1 MKNILFIVIT
11 MAIMS
16 CMLVGCEE
24 KESNTYKDESD
35 TQQSAALVD
44 INNNL
49 SYDNS
54 TRIVYWYFEDGAGR
68 TSTGF
73 MSPYISK
80 DGRYCRYEKGKIVP
94 VERCKYCNR
103 LLFNEDVGREYIQIN
118 SDMKI
123 QSKFICLKCE
133 MELRKEDFF
142 EPYRSMM
149 K

>member
-1 MKNILFIVIT
+1 MKNILFIEIT

-54 TRIVYWYFEDGAGR
+54 TRIVYW
-68 TSTGF
+68 
-73 MSPYISK
+73 
-80 DGRYCRYEKGKIVP
+80 
-94 VERCKYCNR
+94 
-103 LLFNEDVGREYIQIN
+103 
-118 SDMKI
+118 
-123 QSKFICLKCE
+123 
-133 MELRKEDFF
+133 
-142 EPYRSMM
+142 
-149 K
+149 

>member
-1 MKNILFIVIT
+1 

-35 TQQSAALVD
+35 TQQSATLVD

-94 VERCKYCNR
+94 VER
-103 LLFNEDVGREYIQIN
+103 RE
-118 SDMKI
+118 
-123 QSKFICLKCE
+123 
-133 MELRKEDFF
+133 
-142 EPYRSMM
+142 
-149 K
+149 

>member
-1 MKNILFIVIT
+1 MKKILFIVFSI
-11 MAIMS
+11 AIMS

-35 TQQSAALVD
+35 TQQSAVLVD
-44 INNNL
+44 INNIL

-54 TRIVYWYFEDGAGR
+54 TRIVYWYFKDGAGR

-94 VERCKYCNR
+94 VER
-103 LLFNEDVGREYIQIN
+103 RE
-118 SDMKI
+118 
-123 QSKFICLKCE
+123 
-133 MELRKEDFF
+133 
-142 EPYRSMM
+142 
-149 K
+149 

>member
-1 MKNILFIVIT
+1 MKKIHFIVIT

-24 KESNTYKDESD
+24 KKSTTYKDESD
-35 TQQSAALVD
+35 TQQSTVLID

-54 TRIVYWYFEDGAGR
+54 TRIVYWYFKDGAGR

-94 VERCKYCNR
+94 IER
-103 LLFNEDVGREYIQIN
+103 RE
-118 SDMKI
+118 
-123 QSKFICLKCE
+123 
-133 MELRKEDFF
+133 
-142 EPYRSMM
+142 
-149 K
+149 

>member
-1 MKNILFIVIT
+1 MWGKTYEKHIIYRNYNGNNELYV
-11 MAIMS
+11 S
-16 CMLVGCEE
+16 RLRE

-54 TRIVYWYFEDGAGR
+54 TRIVYWYFKDGAGR

-94 VERCKYCNR
+94 IER
-103 LLFNEDVGREYIQIN
+103 RE
-118 SDMKI
+118 
-123 QSKFICLKCE
+123 
-133 MELRKEDFF
+133 
-142 EPYRSMM
+142 
-149 K
+149 